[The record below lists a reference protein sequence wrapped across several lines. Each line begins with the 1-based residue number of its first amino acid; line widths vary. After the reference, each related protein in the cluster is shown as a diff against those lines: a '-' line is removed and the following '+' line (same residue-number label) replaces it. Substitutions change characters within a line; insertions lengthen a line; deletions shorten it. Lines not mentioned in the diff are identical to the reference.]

1 MAESIDNEVRSIG
14 ASLELFQ
21 NTIVVVEMYRVGEHH
36 KRAKVSPKRRPSDV
50 KINRITDVLILDH
63 WANGTLVRR
72 KGHF

>member
-1 MAESIDNEVRSIG
+1 
-14 ASLELFQ
+14 
-21 NTIVVVEMYRVGEHH
+21 
-36 KRAKVSPKRRPSDV
+36 VSPKRRPSDV